1 MRVTVCQLP
10 DERRAFDRAWARLG
24 AHARDEG
31 SDLVLLPELPFHPWF
46 ATERRFDPEVWRA
59 VVEAHE
65 AWAGRLGELGA
76 HAVAGT
82 RATESRGRRYNEGYV
97 WTSKDGVVPVHRKV
111 HLPDEPG
118 VRETSWYHPGPARFV
133 PERAGR
139 ATVGFL
145 ICSEIWAMERATE
158 YADRGVQLLLSPRL
172 TERASVVQWLAAGKA
187 TALLAGAYSL
197 SSNRSARG
205 GEFGGAGWVIDPSG
219 ETLATTNVRRP
230 FATVEVDLRAADRAK
245 KTYPR
250 SLFR

>member
-10 DERRAFDRAWARLG
+10 DGTAAFTRAWPRL
-24 AHARDEG
+24 ATHVREEG
-31 SDLVLLPELPFHPWF
+31 SDLVVLPELPFHPWF
-46 ATERRFDPEVWRA
+46 GRERRFDPELWRA
-59 VVEAHE
+59 AVEAHASWE
-65 AWAGRLGELGA
+65 GRLGELGA
-76 HAVAGT
+76 GAVAAT
-82 RATESRGRRYNEGYV
+82 RAVESRGRRFNEGFV
-97 WTSKDGVVPVHRKV
+97 WTAREGVAPVHRKV

-118 VRETSWYHPGPARFV
+118 VREASWYHPGPARFV
-133 PERAGR
+133 PAKAGR

-145 ICSEIWAMERATE
+145 ICSEIWAMEQATG

-172 TERASVVQWLAAGKA
+172 TERASVEQWLAAGRA

-197 SSNRSARG
+197 SSNRWSRD
-205 GEFGGAGWVIDPSG
+205 GEFGGVGWVVDPAG
-219 ETLATTNVRRP
+219 EVAARTSVRRP